1 MKKYTHPSIKVL
13 DIDKLCCNTG
23 SHRWGSH
30 SHNHHHHKCKDT
42 KKDDEEDYS
51 SNLWEQQG

>member
-1 MKKYTHPSIKVL
+1 MKKYTSPSIKVL
-13 DIDKLCCNTG
+13 DIDKLCCITG

-30 SHNHHHHKCKDT
+30 SHHHHHKCKDT
-42 KKDDEEDYS
+42 EEDDKEDYS

>member
-1 MKKYTHPSIKVL
+1 MKKYIHPSIKVL

-30 SHNHHHHKCKDT
+30 SHHHHHKCEDT
-42 KKDDEEDYS
+42 EEDDEEDYS

>member
-30 SHNHHHHKCKDT
+30 SHNHHHKCKDIEEY
-42 KKDDEEDYS
+42 DEEDYS